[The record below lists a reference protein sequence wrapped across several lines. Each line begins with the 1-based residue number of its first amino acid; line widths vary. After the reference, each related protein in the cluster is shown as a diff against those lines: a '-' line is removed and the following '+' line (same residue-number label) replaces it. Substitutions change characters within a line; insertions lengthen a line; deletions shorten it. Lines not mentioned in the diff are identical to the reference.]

1 MSDSRQRDYLRG
13 VLALD
18 PGSEAELILRRRR
31 EFLEPSD
38 VIMAES
44 VEDPSDDVD
53 LRTRMRNRLNDLRRD
68 FWNISDEQLAQRLPA
83 LQRVEHAETVAAA
96 ARLQQVAEHRQSL
109 HRLYAEPG
117 VQPAFV
123 RALAEILIA
132 PQAEANR
139 LREREHRAMRPDQ
152 NKQYETAWR
161 AAQTT
166 ARVIRSRYPQVFSLE
181 EAWLT
186 ELIEYNPIKETEN
199 ETANV
204 IYGLMMLA
212 GIGLTLY
219 TSVRLVIWIFS

>member
-1 MSDSRQRDYLRG
+1 MSETLQRDYLRQI
-13 VLALD
+13 LALD
-18 PGSEAELILRRRR
+18 PGTEAEAILGRRR

-44 VEDPSDDVD
+44 VEDESDDVD
-53 LRTRMRNRLNDLRRD
+53 LRTRMRNRLNELRRD
-68 FWNISDEQLAQRLPA
+68 FWSISDDELAQRLPA
-83 LQRVEHAETVAAA
+83 LQGVEHAETVAAA

-109 HRLYAEPG
+109 HRLHAEPG
-117 VQPAFV
+117 VQSAFV
-123 RALAEILIA
+123 KALAEILIA

-161 AAQTT
+161 AAQST
-166 ARVIRSRYPQVFSLE
+166 ARLIRSRYPTLFKLE
-181 EAWLT
+181 EAWLN
-186 ELIEYNPIKETEN
+186 ELLEYNPIEETEN

-204 IYGLMMLA
+204 IYGLMVLA

-219 TSVRLVIWIFS
+219 ISVRLVIWIFS